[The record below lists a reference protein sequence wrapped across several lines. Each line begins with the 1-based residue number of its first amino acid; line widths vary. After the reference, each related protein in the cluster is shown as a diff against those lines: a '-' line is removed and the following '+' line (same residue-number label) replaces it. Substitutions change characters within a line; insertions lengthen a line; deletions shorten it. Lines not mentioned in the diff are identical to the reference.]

1 MNRSSVVLAVCS
13 VWALAACTPTS
24 TPEAAAVVHAAP
36 DSVPAAS
43 SAPVDAGPITR
54 WSVLMPEDRSFQRPP
69 PQIGVVRGNGMQGVG
84 GLIDDSGAGTLPT
97 QPIDHSS
104 PQRAK
109 QFGSSEVVEGVD
121 GRTVDLDGFIVPL
134 GTDDAGQVNEALF
147 VPFYG
152 ACIHVPPPPPNQII
166 HVALRAPLA
175 MGDLSDP
182 YRLHGTLRVK
192 RFDADIA
199 SASYDAAD
207 ATLTPVSG

>member
-1 MNRSSVVLAVCS
+1 MLVVCS
-13 VWALAACTPTS
+13 VWALAACTPA
-24 TPEAAAVVHAAP
+24 PEAAPAAPAAP
-36 DSVPAAS
+36 DSITAAS
-43 SAPVDAGPITR
+43 STPVDSGPITS
-54 WSVLMPEDRSFQRPP
+54 WSALMPEDRSFQRPP
-69 PQIGVVRGNGMQGVG
+69 PQIGFPRGNGMQGVG
-84 GLIDDSGAGTLPT
+84 GLIDDSGAGTLPI

-109 QFGSSEVVEGVD
+109 QFGSSEVVDGVD
-121 GRTVDLDGFIVPL
+121 GSIVDLDGFIVPL
-134 GTDDAGQVNEALF
+134 GTDDAGLVNEALF

-166 HVALRAPLA
+166 HVTLGTPLA
-175 MGDLSDP
+175 LGDLSAP
-182 YRLHGTLRVK
+182 YRLHGTLRVN